1 MTKGRSRCRTAVPT
15 VAQIDRPERRDSG
28 ARGRSRTYERMSP
41 VTSSIAAPRIV
52 AAVDGSP
59 SSLHAA
65 LWAAA
70 EAAQRHQP
78 IRLVH
83 AVDTNSLAYG
93 AWLAPGQAYFDLLR
107 SDGERILA
115 DVETAILG
123 RYPDLDVTVALHM
136 SGPASALIAESDGAV
151 LLVIGARG
159 TGGFTELLAG
169 SSVVAVAEHA
179 RCPVAVIRGH
189 HAAEAPPTVG
199 PVVVG
204 VDGSPLSDAAVATA
218 FDEASWRRADLVAVH
233 AWTEPFSYSR
243 AVNTGREEAAAG
255 EYEVLAERLAG
266 WQEKYPD
273 VTVRRVVD
281 RNTPV
286 RSLLENA
293 VAAQLLVVGSR
304 GHGGFAGMLLGST
317 SQALI
322 HHATCPMLVV
332 RPVRTTS

>member
-1 MTKGRSRCRTAVPT
+1 
-15 VAQIDRPERRDSG
+15 
-28 ARGRSRTYERMSP
+28 
-41 VTSSIAAPRIV
+41 VTRAIAAPRII

-59 SSLHAA
+59 SSLRAA

-70 EAAQRHQP
+70 EAARRHGP

-93 AWLAPGQAYFDLLR
+93 AWLAPGRAYFDLLR

-115 DVETAILG
+115 AAKADILG
-123 RYPDLDVTVALHM
+123 RYPDLDLTVALHM
-136 SGPASALIAESDGAV
+136 SGPVSALIEESDSAL
-151 LLVIGARG
+151 LLVIGACG
-159 TGGFTELLAG
+159 TGGLTAILVG
-169 SSVVAVAEHA
+169 SAVVAVAEHA

-189 HAAEAPPTVG
+189 HAAEAPPTAG

-243 AVNTGREEAAAG
+243 AVNTGSAAAD
-255 EYEVLAERLAG
+255 EHEVLAERLAG
-266 WQEKYPD
+266 WQEEYPD
-273 VTVRRVVD
+273 VTVRRVVE

-286 RSLLENA
+286 RSLLAHA

-317 SQALI
+317 SQSLI

-332 RPVRTTS
+332 RPVRRTS